1 MFFKTLAVVWGTEWT
16 PRRSPMARRLLFC
29 RRKASGCGV
38 HVLCSAQLAMNSE
51 FRMRTGNRNSQ
62 FSTLASMYCNN
73 TNSSHFLIIRI
84 YFHCQLYFHF
94 QFSHFLPFLQGYP
107 EWSGFTLKSLDASLI
122 SHFAA
127 VAYGQPRKQLRPIG
141 KVVPVF
147 TVSVAR
153 VSAARC
159 SYGAVSR

>member
-1 MFFKTLAVVWGTEWT
+1 
-16 PRRSPMARRLLFC
+16 MASRLLFC

-62 FSTLASMYCNN
+62 LSILASMYCNN

-107 EWSGFTLKSLDASLI
+107 EWSGFTLRSLDASVI
-122 SHFAA
+122 FHFAA
-127 VAYGQPRKQLRPIG
+127 VAYGQPRKHQTAIKTNREGGSSLYGLGRTRLRCNMQLQCCFALI
-141 KVVPVF
+141 
-147 TVSVAR
+147 
-153 VSAARC
+153 C
-159 SYGAVSR
+159 SLLSSRFCA